1 MQEGTGEEICLL
13 FKYTE
18 KAAELQVKYCGVA
31 HLLVKASG
39 IVFPILEV

>member
-18 KAAELQVKYCGVA
+18 NEAELEVKYCGVR
-31 HLLVKASG
+31 HLLVKR
-39 IVFPILEV
+39 PE